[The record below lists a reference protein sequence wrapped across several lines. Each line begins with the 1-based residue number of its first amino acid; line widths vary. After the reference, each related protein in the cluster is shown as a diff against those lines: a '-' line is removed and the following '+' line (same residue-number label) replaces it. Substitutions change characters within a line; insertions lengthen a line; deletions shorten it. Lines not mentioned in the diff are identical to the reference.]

1 MEKHILVLTHG
12 DFGESLLKSAQM
24 IIGEVSEVT
33 SVSLTPETL
42 GIHSMKRLS
51 RRFRTYRRRSF
62 V

>member
-33 SVSLTPETL
+33 SVSLTP
-42 GIHSMKRLS
+42 
-51 RRFRTYRRRSF
+51 
-62 V
+62 